1 MKKTTVA
8 IIGMGPRGLSI
19 LERICA
25 QHAQRKQNEH
35 INIVIVDKK
44 VAAEKNT
51 IIFFI

>member
-25 QHAQRKQNEH
+25 QHANVNRM
-35 INIVIVDKK
+35 NILILLSLIKMRWV
-44 VAAEKNT
+44 
-51 IIFFI
+51 